1 TSVTPDEQP
10 CGRSAASRQA
20 DRRCDVIGHLYPW
33 DASMEALHNGELWIL
48 MRVAAAMALGGVLG
62 IERELGRHAAG
73 LRTHM
78 LIAGAAALIV
88 GLGDV
93 VAQHFTQEQYRDLLR
108 IDPTRLIESVVAAVG
123 FVGAGAI
130 LRARGDQ
137 QVRGLTTASSLLMA
151 AAIGIAAGLGNYLL
165 AFGASLMC
173 VVVLAVFRR
182 LENRIGTSTPQAG

>member
-1 TSVTPDEQP
+1 
-10 CGRSAASRQA
+10 
-20 DRRCDVIGHLYPW
+20 
-33 DASMEALHNGELWIL
+33 MEALESGELWIL
-48 MRVAAAMALGGVLG
+48 LRVAAAMALGGVLG

-78 LIAGAAALIV
+78 MIAGAAALIV

-93 VAQHFTQEQYRDLLR
+93 VAEQFTREQYRELVR
-108 IDPTRLIESVVAAVG
+108 IDPGHLIKAVVAAVG

-130 LRARGDQ
+130 LRARGNQ
-137 QVRGLTTASSLLMA
+137 QVQGLTTASSLLMA
-151 AAIGIAAGLGNYLL
+151 AAIGMAAGLGHYLL

-182 LENRIGTSTPQAG
+182 LESGIGTDRPRKE

>member
-1 TSVTPDEQP
+1 
-10 CGRSAASRQA
+10 
-20 DRRCDVIGHLYPW
+20 
-33 DASMEALHNGELWIL
+33 MEALHNGELWIL
-48 MRVAAAMALGGVLG
+48 VRVAAAMALGGVLG

-130 LRARGDQ
+130 LRATGDQ

-165 AFGASLMC
+165 AFGASLLC

-182 LENRIGTSTPQAG
+182 LEGHMGTATADKPGQD

>member
-1 TSVTPDEQP
+1 
-10 CGRSAASRQA
+10 
-20 DRRCDVIGHLYPW
+20 
-33 DASMEALHNGELWIL
+33 MEFLQDNELWIL
-48 MRVAAAMALGGVLG
+48 LRVAAAMALGGVLG

-93 VAQHFTQEQYRDLLR
+93 VAEHFTQEQYRDLLR
-108 IDPTRLIESVVAAVG
+108 IDPGRLIESVVAAVG

-130 LRARGDQ
+130 LRARGDE

-165 AFGASLMC
+165 ALGASLLC
-173 VVVLAVFRR
+173 VLVLAVFRR
-182 LENRIGTSTPQAG
+182 LESRMGTSTSAEPQD

>member
-1 TSVTPDEQP
+1 M
-10 CGRSAASRQA
+10 
-20 DRRCDVIGHLYPW
+20 DVLQ
-33 DASMEALHNGELWIL
+33 STELWIL
-48 MRVAAAMALGGVLG
+48 ARVAAAMALGGVLG

-78 LIAGAAALIV
+78 MIAGAAALIV

-93 VAQHFTQEQYRDLLR
+93 VAEHFTQEQYRDLLR
-108 IDPTRLIESVVAAVG
+108 IDPGRLIESVVAAVG

-165 AFGASLMC
+165 ALGASLLC
-173 VVVLAVFRR
+173 VLVLAVFRR
-182 LENRIGTSTPQAG
+182 IESRLGTNEPKVDRS

>member
-1 TSVTPDEQP
+1 M
-10 CGRSAASRQA
+10 
-20 DRRCDVIGHLYPW
+20 DVLQ
-33 DASMEALHNGELWIL
+33 NTELWIL
-48 MRVAAAMALGGVLG
+48 ARVAAAMALGGVLG

-78 LIAGAAALIV
+78 MIAGAAALIV

-93 VAQHFTQEQYRDLLR
+93 VAEHFTQEQYRDLLR
-108 IDPTRLIESVVAAVG
+108 IDPGRLIESVVAAVG

-151 AAIGIAAGLGNYLL
+151 AAIGIAAGLGSYLL
-165 AFGASLMC
+165 ALGASLLC

-182 LENRIGTSTPQAG
+182 LESRLGTDEPKPEKS

>member
-1 TSVTPDEQP
+1 MD
-10 CGRSAASRQA
+10 ALA
-20 DRRCDVIGHLYPW
+20 D
-33 DASMEALHNGELWIL
+33 GELWIL
-48 MRVAAAMALGGVLG
+48 LRVAAAMALGGVLG

-93 VAQHFTQEQYRDLLR
+93 VAQHFTQEQYRELLR
-108 IDPTRLIESVVAAVG
+108 IDPGRLIEAVVAAVG

-130 LRARGDQ
+130 LRAKGEQ
-137 QVRGLTTASSLLMA
+137 QVSGLTTASSLLMA
-151 AAIGIAAGLGNYLL
+151 AAIGIAAGLGHYLL
-165 AFGASLMC
+165 ALGASLLC

-182 LENRIGTSTPQAG
+182 LERRMGTDAPARSGD

>member
-1 TSVTPDEQP
+1 
-10 CGRSAASRQA
+10 
-20 DRRCDVIGHLYPW
+20 
-33 DASMEALHNGELWIL
+33 MEALHNGELWIL

-182 LENRIGTSTPQAG
+182 LENRIGTSTPQAGAD